1 MKTGKI
7 LCAFAVVL
15 EWIAWDSIE
24 VATVATG
31 ELDIDFPITARSF
44 NRWLCVSLSL
54 QIF

>member
-31 ELDIDFPITARSF
+31 ELDRDFPITARSF
-44 NRWLCVSLSL
+44 NRCVSLSL